1 MESAA
6 SDWRPAGNG
15 ELRQVDNSIETG
27 AVYPEYG
34 RAMKATKM
42 NKRLMT
48 ICAMGLLAGL
58 VRGAEDK
65 AAFKDPKEKSSYS
78 IGANWGNNLKRQE
91 VEVDLEAVIK
101 GLRDGLAGKSVL
113 TDQEV
118 REALNAMN
126 QEIRAKTEEKRKRLG
141 ETNKLEG
148 EKFLAENKSKPGVV
162 TLPSGL
168 QYKVMV
174 EGSGESPKSNDVV
187 TANYRG
193 TLIDGT
199 EFDSSAKSGQPLVR
213 PANMLIKGWTEAL
226 QLMKPGA
233 KWQLFIPPDLAYGD
247 RGAGAQIG
255 PNATL
260 IFEMELVSFKPPV
273 AAPAQP
279 VTSDIIKVPSKE
291 ELDKGA
297 KVQILKPEDVEREQ
311 KLEAEKRKKQEEAEK
326 KK

>member
-1 MESAA
+1 
-6 SDWRPAGNG
+6 
-15 ELRQVDNSIETG
+15 
-27 AVYPEYG
+27 
-34 RAMKATKM
+34 MKATKM
-42 NKRLMT
+42 KKRLMT
-48 ICAMGLLAGL
+48 ICALGLLAGL
-58 VRGAEDK
+58 VRADDK
-65 AAFKDPKEKSSYS
+65 AAFKDSKEKSSYS

-91 VEVDLEAVIK
+91 VEVDLELMIK
-101 GLRDGLAGKSVL
+101 GLRDGLAGQSVL

-118 REALNAMN
+118 SEALKALN
-126 QEIRAKTEEKRKRLG
+126 QEIRAKMEEKRKRLG

-148 EKFLAENKSKPGVV
+148 EKFLAENKTKPGVT

-168 QYKVMV
+168 QYKVLV

-199 EFDSSAKSGQPLVR
+199 EFDSSAKNGQPLVR

-260 IFEMELVSFKPPV
+260 IFEMELISFKPP
-273 AAPAQP
+273 APPPTATPAQP

-297 KVQILKPEDVEREQ
+297 KIQILKPEDVEREQ